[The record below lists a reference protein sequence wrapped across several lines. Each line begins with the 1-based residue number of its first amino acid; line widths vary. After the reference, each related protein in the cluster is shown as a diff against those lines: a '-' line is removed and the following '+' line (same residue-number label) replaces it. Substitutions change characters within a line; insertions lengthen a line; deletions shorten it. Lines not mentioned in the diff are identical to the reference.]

1 VKIAITSQG
10 DSLEAAMD
18 SRFGRCAYFV
28 LVDSETGETEILAN
42 PAMDAAGGAG
52 PLAAQTIADKG
63 VQVVITGNV
72 GPNATQTLKA
82 ANIAIYQATSGTV
95 RENLA
100 KYKNG
105 ELEQLSD
112 SSVPDH
118 FGLRQGKKS

>member
-1 VKIAITSQG
+1 VRIAITSQG

-18 SRFGRCAYFV
+18 SRFGRCAHFV
-28 LVDSETGETEILAN
+28 LVDSETGKTETLAN
-42 PAMDAAGGAG
+42 PAVDAAGGAG

-72 GPNATQTLKA
+72 GPNAAQTLKA
-82 ANIAIYQATSGTV
+82 AKITVYQAAPGTV
-95 RENLA
+95 RENLE

-105 ELEQLSD
+105 ELEQLAD

-118 FGLRQGKKS
+118 FGLRQGRKS